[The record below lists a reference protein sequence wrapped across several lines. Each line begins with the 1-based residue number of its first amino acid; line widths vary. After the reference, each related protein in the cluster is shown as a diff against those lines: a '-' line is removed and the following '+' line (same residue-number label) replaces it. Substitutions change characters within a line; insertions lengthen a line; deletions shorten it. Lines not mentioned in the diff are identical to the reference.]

1 MRAGASTPLYEACVW
16 PPRPQLVSLLLGHC
30 SADSRTVEGGWTAL
44 MAAAEHDNLEALEL
58 LLEASAPDL
67 PCISAVSPLYL
78 PVSPLHLPC
87 ISPRFKLDGSLWGQG
102 RGILGQGLGLGSGL
116 GSG

>member
-58 LLEASAPDL
+58 LLEAGAAVDAADDEGRTAL
-67 PCISAVSPLYL
+67 HWACIAGATR
-78 PVSPLHLPC
+78 C
-87 ISPRFKLDGSLWGQG
+87 
-102 RGILGQGLGLGSGL
+102 
-116 GSG
+116 